1 MRKWEPRS
9 KFWQILNF
17 QIPTVGLAGIILNH
31 IWLELAIFEV
41 RELLQISWVIADH
54 VFFLELAIFEVRE
67 LLQVSWVIA
76 DHGFFLLLQMQQ
88 GVCLHLEEMDKTV
101 DDVVFLKV
109 HVEKTLA
116 SACQ

>member
-1 MRKWEPRS
+1 M
-9 KFWQILNF
+9 
-17 QIPTVGLAGIILNH
+17 
-31 IWLELAIFEV
+31 
-41 RELLQISWVIADH
+41 IAYR

-76 DHGFFLLLQMQQ
+76 DHGFFLLLQVKQDDR
-88 GVCLHLEEMDKTV
+88 LHLEEMDKTI

-116 SACQ
+116 STCQ

>member
-17 QIPTVGLAGIILNH
+17 QIPTGLNLYCIVLAGIILNH
-31 IWLELAIFEV
+31 IWLELAIFEQ
-41 RELLQISWVIADH
+41 REP
-54 VFFLELAIFEVRE
+54 
-67 LLQVSWVIA
+67 LQVSWVIA

-88 GVCLHLEEMDKTV
+88 GVCLHLEKMDKTM

-116 SACQ
+116 STCQ